1 MRRVL
6 TGLLFALTLLPNLAS
21 AHCEVPCGIYGDAMR
36 IEMLREHV
44 TTMEKA
50 MGQIV
55 ALSAEGEANYNQIVR
70 WVVNKEEHAEEFQQI
85 IAQYFLHQRVKPAGV
100 EDAAYLKKLT
110 LLHEMLV
117 SAMKSKQTVET
128 THTAKLFGLIDEFAE
143 AYFSPQELQ
152 HLREYRLHEGE

>member
-6 TGLLFALTLLPNLAS
+6 TGLLFTVVLLPNLAA

-36 IEMLREHV
+36 IEILREHV

-55 ALSAEGEANYNQIVR
+55 ALSVEGETNYNQIVR
-70 WVVNKEEHAEEFQQI
+70 WVVNKVEHAEEFQHI
-85 IAQYFLHQRVKPAGV
+85 VAQYFLHQRIKPSGSG
-100 EDAAYLKKLT
+100 DAAYVKKLT

-117 SAMKSKQTVET
+117 SAMKSKQTVDT
-128 THTAKLFGLIDEFAE
+128 THTTKLFELIDEFAE
-143 AYFSPQELQ
+143 AYFSPEELQ
-152 HLREYRLHEGE
+152 HLLEHRLHEGE